1 MKLLLDQGLPR
12 SAARLLRDEGI
23 DAIHVGEIG
32 MAEAEDSDIL
42 TRGRSERRIIV
53 TLDADF
59 HALLALSGA
68 TLPSVIRIRIE
79 GLKGDRL
86 AGLLKQ
92 VVGKWDEELELGA
105 MLTIEPARVRIR
117 RLPIISSQQRIG

>member
-12 SAARLLRDEGI
+12 SAARLLRDQGI

-32 MAEAEDSDIL
+32 MAAAEDSDIL
-42 TRGRSERRIIV
+42 TRGSSEGRIIV

-68 TLPSVIRIRIE
+68 SLPSVIRLRIE

-92 VVGKWDEELELGA
+92 VVEKWDEELELGA
-105 MLTIEPARVRIR
+105 MLTIEPARLRIR
-117 RLPIISSQQRIG
+117 RLPIISRQQRIG